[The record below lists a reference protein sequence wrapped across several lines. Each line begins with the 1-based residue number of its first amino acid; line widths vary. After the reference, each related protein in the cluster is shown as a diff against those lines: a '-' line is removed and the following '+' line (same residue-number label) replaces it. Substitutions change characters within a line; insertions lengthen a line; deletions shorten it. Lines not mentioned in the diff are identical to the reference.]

1 MRKAVKAET
10 GKPTAERR
18 MRLTN
23 FFRIAFGLLAST
35 TLSTSSFAGVKGTE
49 SDSLK
54 KKLTSLQYEVTQRN
68 GTEPPFQNAYWN
80 HHETGIYVDLING
93 EPLFSS
99 LHKFDSGTGWP
110 SFTRPI
116 SSASLQENSDA
127 SHGLDR
133 TEVRSAKSK
142 SHLGHVF
149 PDGPKSQGGLRYCIN
164 SAALRFI
171 PVLQLK
177 QEGYGNLLFL
187 FAEKMGWKQLRLAG
201 GCYWGLEALLA
212 KIPGVIETEVG
223 KTQGAETVHLLFDP
237 KKTSAQNIY
246 LEFFRYHDPT
256 TQNRQGNDA
265 GPQYRSAI
273 FVATPAEKEEA
284 LKAKARVEASG
295 HWKKPLTTEITV
307 TQDFQRDD
315 EFHQKYLEKNPRGYT
330 CHYAR
335 PFKF

>member
-1 MRKAVKAET
+1 MPITR
-10 GKPTAERR
+10 
-18 MRLTN
+18 
-23 FFRIAFGLLAST
+23 FFRLILGFIALTA
-35 TLSTSSFAGVKGTE
+35 LSDLSFADAKSAN

-54 KKLTSLQYEVTQRN
+54 KKLTALQYEVTQKN
-68 GTEPPFQNAYWN
+68 GTEPPFRNAYWN
-80 HHETGIYVDLING
+80 HHETGIYVDIISG

-116 SSASLQENSDA
+116 SSASLQESIDA

-133 TEVRSAKSK
+133 TEVRSAKAN

-149 PDGPKSQGGLRYCIN
+149 PDGPKAQGGLRYCIN

-171 PVLQLK
+171 PIQRMK
-177 QEGYGNLLFL
+177 QEGYGSLLFL

-201 GCYWGLEALLA
+201 GCYWGLEALLS
-212 KIPGVIETEVG
+212 KVPGVIETEVG
-223 KTQGAETVHLLFDP
+223 KTLGAETVHLLFDP
-237 KKTSAQNIY
+237 KKTSAQSIY
-246 LEFFRYHDPT
+246 LEFFRFHDPT
-256 TQNRQGNDA
+256 TLNRQGNDL

-273 FVATPAEKEEA
+273 FVNTPEEKEEA
-284 LKAKARVEASG
+284 KKAKARVEASG

-307 TQDFQRDD
+307 TQDFERDD

-330 CHYAR
+330 CHYVR
-335 PFKF
+335 PFRF